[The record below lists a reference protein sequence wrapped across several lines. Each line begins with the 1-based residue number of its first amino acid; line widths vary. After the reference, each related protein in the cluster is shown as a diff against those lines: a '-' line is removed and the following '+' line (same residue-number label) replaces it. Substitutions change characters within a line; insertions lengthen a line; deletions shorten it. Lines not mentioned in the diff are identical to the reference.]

1 MLLVWDNLNAWE
13 DYIWWQAQDRKLL
26 KRINLLIQTETKVWA
41 SPSR

>member
-13 DYIWWQAQDRKLL
+13 DYIWWQAHDRKLL